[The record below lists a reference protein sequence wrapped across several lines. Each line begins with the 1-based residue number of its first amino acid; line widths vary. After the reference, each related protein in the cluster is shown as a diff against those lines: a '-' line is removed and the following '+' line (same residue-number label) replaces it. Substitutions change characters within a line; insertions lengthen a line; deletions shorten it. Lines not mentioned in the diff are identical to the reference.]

1 VTSPR
6 TDAAGVAGETPVG
19 FPAVARLELDDLLEQ
34 LIARANE
41 VLGTQGRLRGL
52 LRATQ
57 AVSSGLDLAS
67 LLQRIV
73 DEARH
78 LVGSRYAALGVIGVD
93 GRLVE
98 FVHTGMPADMVTAI
112 GHLPEGRGLLGQL
125 IHDPRPLRLR
135 QLADHESSVGF
146 PPGHPP
152 MNSFLGAPVRIRGQ
166 VFGNLYLTEK
176 LAGDEFSPED
186 EELVL
191 ALASAAAAAVDN
203 ARLFD
208 AVSRREH
215 WLHASRA
222 LTNTLLGV
230 ADRDEALRL
239 VSEAVVTAAD
249 ADFAAVVVPDDRG
262 RLIVAAAAG
271 IEADSVVGA
280 EMPQESATGR
290 SLRDRAPVVLENVR
304 EHEELGGPIKALGIG
319 PLAVVPLA
327 ARDQVLGA
335 LAIGRLPGRSAVNP
349 QEIELAGDFATQ
361 AALVLLVA
369 AGQASAQALELS
381 DERARIARDLH
392 DHAIQG
398 IFAVGLGLNALA
410 DRSSDADSER
420 LSELVQQLDDA
431 ISAIRRSI
439 FALRP
444 GGSTSGADLRSRL
457 EQVVRDQSA
466 ALGFAARLNVEGPV
480 GSAVPP
486 GVQDDLLAVVREALS
501 NVTRHARA
509 HRVDMMVAVGADLM
523 VQVDDDGVGVGTP
536 ARSSGIANMR
546 TRAERHGGT
555 FEIGDRQGGGT
566 SVRWTVP
573 LTRPAEGS

>member
-1 VTSPR
+1 VTSPP
-6 TDAAGVAGETPVG
+6 TNAAGVAGGSPVG
-19 FPAVARLELDDLLEQ
+19 FPTVARLELDDLLEQ

-73 DEARH
+73 DETRQ

-93 GRLVE
+93 GRLLE
-98 FVHTGMPADMVTAI
+98 FVHTGMPPDMVTAI
-112 GHLPEGRGLLGQL
+112 GQLPEGRGLLGQL

-135 QLADHESSVGF
+135 NLADHESSVGF

-152 MNSFLGAPVRIRGQ
+152 MSSFLGAPVRIRGQ

-176 LAGDEFSPED
+176 LNGDEFSPED

-215 WLHASRA
+215 WLHASRS

-230 ADRDEALRL
+230 SDRDEALRL
-239 VSEAVVTAAD
+239 VSEAVATTAD

-290 SLRDRAPVVLENVR
+290 SLRDRVPVVLENVR
-304 EHEELGGPIKALGIG
+304 EHEELGGPIRALGIG

-327 ARDQVLGA
+327 ARDQVLGV
-335 LAIGRLPGRSAVNP
+335 LAIGRLPGRSAVSP
-349 QEIELAGDFATQ
+349 QEIDLAGDFATQ

-369 AGQASAQALELS
+369 AGQASAQALEMS

-410 DRSSDADSER
+410 GRSSDGDSER

-444 GGSTSGADLRSRL
+444 GDSTSGADLRSRL
-457 EQVVRDQSA
+457 ERVVRDQSA
-466 ALGFAARLNVEGPV
+466 ALGFAARLSVEGPV

-486 GVQDDLLAVVREALS
+486 AVQDDLLAVVREALS

-509 HRVDMMVAVGADLM
+509 QRVDVIVAVGADLM

-536 ARSSGIANMR
+536 ARSSGIGNMR
-546 TRAERHGGT
+546 TRAERHGGS
-555 FEIGDRQGGGT
+555 FEIGDRPGGGT

-573 LTRPAEGS
+573 LSRPAGGS

>member
-6 TDAAGVAGETPVG
+6 TDAAGVARETPVD

-176 LAGDEFSPED
+176 LNSDEFSPED

-271 IEADSVVGA
+271 IEAESVVGA

-304 EHEELGGPIKALGIG
+304 EHEELGGPIRALGIG

-509 HRVDMMVAVGADLM
+509 HRVDVIVAVGADLM
-523 VQVDDDGVGVGTP
+523 MQVDDDGVGVGTP

-546 TRAERHGGT
+546 ARAERHSGI

-573 LTRPAEGS
+573 LTRPAERS

>member
-1 VTSPR
+1 
-6 TDAAGVAGETPVG
+6 
-19 FPAVARLELDDLLEQ
+19 VARLELDDLLEQ

-57 AVSSGLDLAS
+57 AVSSGLDLAT

-73 DEARH
+73 DEARQ

-98 FVHTGMPADMVTAI
+98 FVHTGMSPDVVTAI

-152 MNSFLGAPVRIRGQ
+152 MDSFLGAPVRIRGQ

-176 LAGDEFSPED
+176 LNGDEFSPED

-230 ADRDEALRL
+230 SDRDEALRL
-239 VSEAVVTAAD
+239 VSEAVLTTAD
-249 ADFAAVVVPDDRG
+249 AEFAAVVVPDDRG

-271 IEADSVVGA
+271 IEADDVVGA

-290 SLRDRAPVVLENVR
+290 SLRDRAPVVLENVP
-304 EHEELGGPIKALGIG
+304 EHEEQGGPIRALGIG
-319 PLAVVPLA
+319 SLAVVPLA

-335 LAIGRLPGRSAVNP
+335 LAIGRLAGRSAVSP

-369 AGQASAQALELS
+369 AGQASAQALEMS

-410 DRSSDADSER
+410 NRSSDADSER
-420 LSELVQQLDDA
+420 LAELVQQLDDA

-444 GGSTSGADLRSRL
+444 GSTSGADLRSRL
-457 EQVVRDQSA
+457 EHVVRDQSA
-466 ALGFAARLNVEGPV
+466 ALGFAARLSVEGAV
-480 GSAVPP
+480 GSTVPP
-486 GVQDDLLAVVREALS
+486 DVQDDLLAVVREALS

-509 HRVDMMVAVGADLM
+509 QRVDVIVAVGADVL

-536 ARSSGIANMR
+536 ARSSGLANMR

-555 FEIGDRQGGGT
+555 FDIGDRPGSGT

-573 LTRPAEGS
+573 LIRPGERG

>member
-1 VTSPR
+1 VTSPP
-6 TDAAGVAGETPVG
+6 TNAAGVAGGSPVG
-19 FPAVARLELDDLLEQ
+19 FPTVARLELDDLLEQ

-176 LAGDEFSPED
+176 LHGDEFSPED

-271 IEADSVVGA
+271 IEAESVVGA

-304 EHEELGGPIKALGIG
+304 EHEELGGPIRALGIG

-466 ALGFAARLNVEGPV
+466 ALGFAARLHVEGPV

-509 HRVDMMVAVGADLM
+509 HRVDMIVAVGADLM
-523 VQVDDDGVGVGTP
+523 VQVDDDGVGVGAP